1 MAEKMERFEAMKA
14 VKSKEMEAV
23 MDFLKDKYQLKTH
36 RGILL
41 QRQNVEYFRGV
52 NFHVAVLHAQEHILK
67 LIPTFIK
74 DGSIT

>member
-1 MAEKMERFEAMKA
+1 MTPAEREMAEKIERFEAMKA

-41 QRQNVEYFRGV
+41 QR
-52 NFHVAVLHAQEHILK
+52 
-67 LIPTFIK
+67 
-74 DGSIT
+74 